1 MNDKFRYPEQ
11 RTPSVTPSRAL
22 WLLFVVAIAAGAW
35 LMLSLAGTGTRP
47 DRLIAGD
54 TTAEERHAV
63 LLPATPVPVA
73 APPGTSVPEASTIF
87 NGSDGMPVEET
98 AQTF

>member
-47 DRLIAGD
+47 
-54 TTAEERHAV
+54 
-63 LLPATPVPVA
+63 
-73 APPGTSVPEASTIF
+73 SVPEASTIF

>member
-1 MNDKFRYPEQ
+1 MSDEFRYPEH
-11 RTPSVTPSRAL
+11 RTPSVTPSRTL
-22 WLLFVVAIAAGAW
+22 WLLFMVAIAAGAW
-35 LMLSLAGTGTRP
+35 LTLSLADSRSRL

-63 LLPATPVPVA
+63 LSPAAPVPVA
-73 APPGTSVPEASTIF
+73 ASPGTSVPAASTIF

>member
-22 WLLFVVAIAAGAW
+22 WLLFVVAIAAG
-35 LMLSLAGTGTRP
+35 